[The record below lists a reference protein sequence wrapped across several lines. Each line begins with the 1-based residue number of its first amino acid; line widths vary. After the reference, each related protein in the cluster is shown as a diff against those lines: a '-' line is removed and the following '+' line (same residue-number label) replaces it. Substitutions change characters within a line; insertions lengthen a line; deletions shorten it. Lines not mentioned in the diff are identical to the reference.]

1 MTRNVAEMPENK
13 GIERKYKEKQALLR
27 SACLMNLGG
36 RGGLQPSL

>member
-1 MTRNVAEMPENK
+1 MMGNVAETPENK